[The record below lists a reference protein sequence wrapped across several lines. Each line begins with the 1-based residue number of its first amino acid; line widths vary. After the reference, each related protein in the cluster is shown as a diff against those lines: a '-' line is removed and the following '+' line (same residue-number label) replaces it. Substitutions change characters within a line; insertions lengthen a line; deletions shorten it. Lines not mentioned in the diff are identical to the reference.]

1 MSFMTTPLVIFLI
14 FVAPIWLVLHYRA
27 KKQSNQG
34 LSTDDQEKMKSLIKR
49 TETLQQRL
57 VSLEQVLDKEAPNW
71 RQND

>member
-14 FVAPIWLVLHYRA
+14 FVAPIWLVLHYRS

-34 LSTDDQEKMKSLIKR
+34 LSADDQKKMRALIER
-49 TETLQQRL
+49 TETLQKRL